1 MIKSSQ
7 IPCDMVSINADNPFH
22 IDPENKPDQ
31 SLKWLE
37 VMESIKIQKR
47 ADHRASEMALHNSK
61 KYQMLGLPNL
71 GAMTHI
77 QRAIYL
83 SENPIED
90 LEGKLKAITKKQK
103 TEFNVKS

>member
-7 IPCDMVSINADNPFH
+7 ISCDMVDINADNPFH

-71 GAMTHI
+71 GAMHE
-77 QRAIYL
+77 RVGHL
-83 SENPIED
+83 SVLRQNESRQMSIG
-90 LEGKLKAITKKQK
+90 LQIL
-103 TEFNVKS
+103 